1 MPKVLPELLTD
12 DSFIE
17 QVTKIANLIAKKRY
31 PLLGENY
38 IKFCDVEITLE
49 ALAKILNMWL
59 EEKRNGRKKKI
70 VGTWKLEEKGKEYG

>member
-70 VGTWKLEEKGKEYG
+70 VET